1 MRWVI
6 KEAAVAA
13 VTGLLLTA
21 AVGAAEPSRCESGSV
36 VCMATQVAANFISR
50 TEWNA

>member
-21 AVGAAEPSRCESGSV
+21 AVGAAEPNCLPW
-36 VCMATQVAANFISR
+36 AAAAPVI
-50 TEWNA
+50 